1 MVLADEPTANLDH
14 KTGEG
19 ILELMKDINGSFKT
33 TFIFSTHDRRVMDM
47 AEYLV
52 RIEDGQIAADEGIKP

>member
-1 MVLADEPTANLDH
+1 
-14 KTGEG
+14 
-19 ILELMKDINGSFKT
+19 MKDINGSFKT

-52 RIEDGQIAADEGIKP
+52 RIEDGQIAAEEGIKP